1 MKSLDYGKGA
11 PPLYMQIYQ
20 DLKEKI
26 AGKEYEYG
34 QTLPTEAELQEH
46 YGVSRITIRQAFS
59 SLEQEGLV
67 VRTRGKG
74 TIVARQ
80 QVIEELLTSI
90 KSFTEEMRERNMAPG
105 TKFAQCSQ
113 TEADEEL
120 AELFSCKVGD
130 PLYHIRRVRT
140 ANDRVIVLFD
150 TYLSGKAE
158 LPLEDSRYYGSL
170 YQLLEDCG
178 MHPPGRGGGAGG
190 AGRYRGFLSRR
201 GEVGGAP
208 PPVGIEERFEAIV
221 ADEELAEA
229 LALKPGAPIMRRT
242 RIAFDNDLNVQE
254 YTRSF
259 YDASRYAYV
268 VYAGVTDKPGGAAD
282 Q

>member
-74 TIVARQ
+74 TIVSRQ

-178 MHPPGRGGGAGG
+178 MH
-190 AGRYRGFLSRR
+190 L
-201 GEVGGAP
+201 
-208 PPVGIEERFEAIV
+208 PVGIEERFEAIV
-221 ADEELAEA
+221 ADEELAAA